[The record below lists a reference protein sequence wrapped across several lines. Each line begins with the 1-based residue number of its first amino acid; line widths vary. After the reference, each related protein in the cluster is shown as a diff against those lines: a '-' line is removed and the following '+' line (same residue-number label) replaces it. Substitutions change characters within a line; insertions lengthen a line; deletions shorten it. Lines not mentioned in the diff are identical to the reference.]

1 MAMLN
6 NQRVIGMQMG
16 YDSDLMRY
24 EWGYTSDQAGRC
36 WTKPAGLCPNM
47 GIDEYLIDVKQQK
60 KQDVVHSRK
69 CQIKNT
75 ANMNNLKTLSKRE

>member
-24 EWGYTSDQAGRC
+24 E
-36 WTKPAGLCPNM
+36 
-47 GIDEYLIDVKQQK
+47 
-60 KQDVVHSRK
+60 
-69 CQIKNT
+69 
-75 ANMNNLKTLSKRE
+75 